1 MGVYKKAVIT
11 EAGEALAAR
20 AVSGEVTIQFSHAG
34 TSSYAYSE
42 GTNLKKLTELQD
54 VKQTVIPSNV
64 QIANDTLISIR
75 SMFDN
80 SGITQEYLIQNV
92 GIYASDGETEIL
104 FAVCQAATPDQ
115 MPAFNGVA
123 PSSFIYNVQ
132 ISIAQAEQLSISIS
146 TAGTAT
152 VQDVLDLEK
161 KMEEKK
167 LDSSGG
173 DASDTVA
180 SVEEPD
186 SEEEKYPDIGS
197 KGSMKNILGNLYRWV
212 KNLKADKV
220 DSAGGDTA
228 ETVVSEFEA
237 SSENFPVPAAKEKAK
252 TRWGKVKKFCEDFR
266 AWMTGVCLLGHIV
279 NNCVT
284 NNPNLPLSAAQ
295 GKALMDLYTVLNT
308 NSSKVGH
315 IHDERYYTESE
326 IDRRFTA
333 LTTGETLLSI
343 LKYLPSKYL
352 DDPPK
357 YLNLSGYDIEIY
369 VSRSQVTISGIGY
382 WACVLGVHD
391 NNNGNLKGAQV
402 AITTGATYQR
412 SFTYQSGWTSWG
424 RL

>member
-1 MGVYKKAVIT
+1 MGLYKKAVIT
-11 EAGEALAAR
+11 EVGEALAAR

-80 SGITQEYLIQNV
+80 SEITQEYLIQNV

-104 FAVCQAATPDQ
+104 FAVCQADTPDQ

-132 ISIAQAEQLSISIS
+132 ISIAQAEQLSISIN
-146 TAGTAT
+146 TAGAAT
-152 VQDVLDLEK
+152 VQDVLDLEN

-197 KGSMKNILGNLYRWV
+197 KGSMKKILGNLYRWV
-212 KNLKADKV
+212 KTLKADKV

-228 ETVVSEFEA
+228 ETVISAFEA
-237 SSENFPVPAAKEKAK
+237 SSEEFPVPAAKEKAK
-252 TRWGKVKKFCEDFR
+252 TRWGKAKKFCEDFR

-295 GKALMDLYTVLNT
+295 GKVLMDLYTVLNT
-308 NSSKVGH
+308 KLQDKAALSSDNRFNGRQFSVCNYGTSPDGIDYEECNFVAMAETSSANHARAKIGFHNVGVNAGYLWLQT
-315 IHDERYYTESE
+315 DGALRWTDWKGNRYK
-326 IDRRFTA
+326 IDMT
-333 LTTGETLLSI
+333 
-343 LKYLPSKYL
+343 KM
-352 DDPPK
+352 
-357 YLNLSGYDIEIY
+357 
-369 VSRSQVTISGIGY
+369 
-382 WACVLGVHD
+382 
-391 NNNGNLKGAQV
+391 
-402 AITTGATYQR
+402 
-412 SFTYQSGWTSWG
+412 
-424 RL
+424 